1 MNKQRLDLDEEI
13 CKKQHERLLDI
24 RGTFCDVDKFEHS
37 SIMIDKEIEYL
48 ILYFTPSVRRNN
60 DELGTVMTKVM
71 QNEKILQ
78 LRHMEETMKAMKI
91 SKTGK
96 DGQKPLAKKSKS
108 PASPKAKKAKPKGS
122 AAAPTAKDKASN
134 ASRRSASRDPS
145 KSNKIE
151 KAPDLSLLHS
161 NAGNQ
166 INTTM
171 THKSA
176 AKEDKPMISK
186 SHKGK

>member
-1 MNKQRLDLDEEI
+1 MNRQRLELDVEI
-13 CKKQHERLLDI
+13 CKKQHERLQDI
-24 RGTFCDVDKFEHS
+24 RSDFCDIEKFEHS
-37 SIMIDKEIEYL
+37 SMMIDKEIEYL

-78 LRHMEETMKAMKI
+78 LRHMEEVAKAMKAVQ
-91 SKTGK
+91 KGK
-96 DGQKPLAKKSKS
+96 DREKLLPKKSKT
-108 PASPKAKKAKPKGS
+108 PASPRTKRAKLKGS
-122 AAAPTAKDKASN
+122 SAAPTSKDKMNRAQT
-134 ASRRSASRDPS
+134 RSASRDPA

-166 INTTM
+166 IN
-171 THKSA
+171 
-176 AKEDKPMISK
+176 
-186 SHKGK
+186 